1 LSPGI
6 KLQKKNVKKIIKKVW
21 VQNVPSTVR
30 LGSFL
35 FHKPRVNNT
44 QSEVLMALHIKATNF
59 WDMTLYSL
67 VDVGSLRVNWYLAE
81 VRSIRFEHNGSI
93 YL

>member
-1 LSPGI
+1 
-6 KLQKKNVKKIIKKVW
+6 
-21 VQNVPSTVR
+21 
-30 LGSFL
+30 L

-44 QSEVLMALHIKATNF
+44 KSEVLMALHIKTMIF

-67 VDVGSLRVNWYLAE
+67 VDVGSLRVNWYFLE
-81 VRSIRFEHNGSI
+81 VRSIRFEHCSSI